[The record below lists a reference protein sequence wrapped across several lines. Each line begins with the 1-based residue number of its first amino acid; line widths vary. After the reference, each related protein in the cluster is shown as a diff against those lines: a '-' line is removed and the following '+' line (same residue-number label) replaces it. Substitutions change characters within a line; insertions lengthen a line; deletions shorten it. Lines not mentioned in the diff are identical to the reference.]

1 MPSPAPPP
9 VSHKRQESASYIL
22 EPAPPLS
29 SSRYN
34 RQLLVPQLGGLTGQQ
49 NLLDSRV
56 LIVGLGGLGSPA
68 ALYLAGAGIGT
79 LGLMDSDTVETSN
92 LHRQIAHSED
102 AADRG
107 MSKVASAL
115 RSCRALNSS
124 VEYLAYEGRA
134 SAGPG
139 LEGLLNV
146 LRDGR
151 FDVVLDC
158 TDNPA
163 TRYLISDACVVAGC
177 VLVSGA
183 AQRGEGQ
190 LVVLNCPPV
199 ASSGDDG
206 KEEEEDKGPCYR
218 CVFPRPPAP
227 EMVRGCGEIGILG
240 HVVGVIGVLMAG
252 EAVKIISRG
261 KHLRR
266 PGRTSRPTDQETGV
280 SSSIGTSKVNGAS
293 KRDGQEEPRAAAA
306 AATPKFKPKQQHTML
321 LYNTFASDPRNQFRT
336 ITLRG
341 RRRDCTAC
349 GDDDM
354 LASKN
359 LTRITAESVSEGRMD
374 YVAFCGVLE
383 EVKILGEEN
392 RVDAGEFLRRRR
404 RRQHEQ
410 GRYTGIHGGRETEG
424 EDNHASRG
432 TDRQKQQETENDGS
446 NGLGG
451 RHGHGDGHTGR
462 RKRQSGP
469 RHRHGSRALVVDVR
483 EEHEVELGPKI
494 RGSTNIPLSRIL
506 RHGAK
511 AFDDLQCARLGRR
524 YCPDDDEDDGDAA
537 GAAVVNIGDGN
548 SNSHGKNDGD
558 GYARGQQSSE
568 SEEGMGKGGMVDE
581 ESHIPVAVSTTSALR
596 DAYPPQPL
604 PPPGQQRGDDNSF
617 PRRRSGSG
625 TESDD
630 ETETEDDKPCYSV
643 YFVCQRGNDSQVAA
657 QKLLERIQAE
667 EEQEDQDENQE
678 TKVPTTV
685 GPPPPAAARNARPWA
700 GAWIGD
706 VKGGFEAM
714 ERHQFGPSS

>member
-1 MPSPAPPP
+1 M
-9 VSHKRQESASYIL
+9 
-22 EPAPPLS
+22 
-29 SSRYN
+29 
-34 RQLLVPQLGGLTGQQ
+34 PQLGGLTGQQ

-102 AADRG
+102 AAHRG

-115 RSCRALNSS
+115 RSCQALNSS

-134 SAGPG
+134 AGSGP
-139 LEGLLNV
+139 EGLLNV

-199 ASSGDDG
+199 SSGSGDG
-206 KEEEEDKGPCYR
+206 DEEDKGPCYR

-261 KHLRR
+261 KHLH
-266 PGRTSRPTDQETGV
+266 PTTTATRSTNKESGL
-280 SSSIGTSKVNGAS
+280 SSLIGTSGANGAS
-293 KRDGQEEPRAAAA
+293 KQDGREEPK
-306 AATPKFKPKQQHTML
+306 ATAPATAPAKPKAKQQHTML
-321 LYNTFASDPRNQFRT
+321 LYNTFASDLRNQFRT

-341 RRRDCTAC
+341 RRKDCLAC
-349 GDDDM
+349 GDDDT

-359 LTRITAESVSEGRMD
+359 LTRITAESISEGRLD
-374 YVAFCGVLE
+374 YVALCGVVAD
-383 EVKILGEEN
+383 VKILGEEN

-404 RRQHEQ
+404 RQEQRQ
-410 GRYTGIHGGRETEG
+410 GRYTGDHGGRETEG
-424 EDNHASRG
+424 EVNHARRG
-432 TDRQKQQETENDGS
+432 TDRRKHQQGAENDGS
-446 NGLGG
+446 NQ
-451 RHGHGDGHTGR
+451 GDGLTAR
-462 RKRQSGP
+462 RKRRTGH
-469 RHRHGSRALVVDVR
+469 RHRSRALVVDVR
-483 EEHEVELGPKI
+483 EEHEVELGPKV

-511 AFDDLQCARLGRR
+511 AFDGLQRARLGRS
-524 YCPDDDEDDGDAA
+524 CGLEEGDDAA
-537 GAAVVNIGDGN
+537 GNTGDSNG
-548 SNSHGKNDGD
+548 NSHGKSDGHEH
-558 GYARGQQSSE
+558 GGGQQSSE
-568 SEEGMGKGGMVDE
+568 SNEEGLRKGGTVDQ
-581 ESHIPVAVSTTSALR
+581 ESHIPIVSTTAVR
-596 DAYPPQPL
+596 GAAYPPHPSPL
-604 PPPGQQRGDDNSF
+604 PRQQQGDNNSLPPG
-617 PRRRSGSG
+617 SGPWTDTG
-625 TESDD
+625 TETDD
-630 ETETEDDKPCYSV
+630 DDDCHETEDDSPGYSV
-643 YFVCQRGNDSQVAA
+643 YFVCQRGNDSQLAA
-657 QKLLERIQAE
+657 QKFLERIQAE
-667 EEQEDQDENQE
+667 EEQEEQE
-678 TKVPTTV
+678 D
-685 GPPPPAAARNARPWA
+685 GPPPPARNARPWA

-714 ERHQFGPSS
+714 ERHQFGKGE